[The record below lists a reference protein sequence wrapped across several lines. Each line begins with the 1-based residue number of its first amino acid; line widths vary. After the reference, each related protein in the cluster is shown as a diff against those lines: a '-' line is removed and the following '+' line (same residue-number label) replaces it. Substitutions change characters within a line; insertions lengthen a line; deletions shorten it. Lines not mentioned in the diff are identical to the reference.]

1 MKRLQNKVAVITG
14 ACSGIGLATTELFLS
29 EGAQVVAADVQNEV
43 GQQLQE
49 KYAGQLLFAHCDVT
63 QLDELRAAIDCAAEH
78 FGGLDILFSNAGRI
92 GTMGGVQAFN
102 AEAWDN
108 TQNLLLRSVAA
119 GASYAVPHMIKRGAG
134 AIVNTSSI
142 SALQAGYAPL
152 AYSVAKAGV
161 LHYTR
166 VAAAELCALNI
177 RINAVVPGFIATRI
191 FGGLFGMDQ
200 QASQDLA
207 KRVSDHS
214 SSANPIGRA
223 GQPQD
228 IAEAVLY
235 LSSDAARFV
244 TGTHITVDGGITIGP
259 RHSWDPQTTSPMS
272 QALGVSREQ
281 IEAMR
286 KSADS

>member
-1 MKRLQNKVAVITG
+1 MKRLHHKVAVITG
-14 ACSGIGLATTELFLS
+14 ACSGIGLATTELFLA
-29 EGAQVVAADVQNEV
+29 EGAQVVAADVQDEV
-43 GQQLQE
+43 GQQLQ
-49 KYAGQLLFAHCDVT
+49 KQYPGQLQFAHCDVT
-63 QLDELRAAIDCAAEH
+63 RLDELRAAIDSAVTH

-92 GTMGGVQAFN
+92 GTMAGVQAFN
-102 AEAWDN
+102 PEAWDD

-119 GASYAVPHMIKRGAG
+119 GASYAVPHMVKRGAG

-166 VAAAELCALNI
+166 VAAAELSALNI

-191 FGGLFGMDQ
+191 FGGLFGMDA
-200 QASQDLA
+200 QASQGLA
-207 KRVSDHS
+207 ERVRDHS
-214 SSANPIGRA
+214 SAANPIGRS
-223 GQPQD
+223 GDPKD

-235 LSSDAARFV
+235 LASDAARFV
-244 TGTHITVDGGITIGP
+244 TGTHITVDGGITMGP
-259 RHSWDPQTTSPMS
+259 RHSWDPHTTSPMS
-272 QALGVSREQ
+272 EALGVTREQ

-286 KSADS
+286 KSSPT